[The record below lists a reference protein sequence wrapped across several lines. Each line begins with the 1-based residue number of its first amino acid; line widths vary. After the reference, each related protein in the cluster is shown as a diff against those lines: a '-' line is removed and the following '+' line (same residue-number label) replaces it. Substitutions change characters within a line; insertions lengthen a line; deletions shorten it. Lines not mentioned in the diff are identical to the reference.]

1 MSYKLGLILSMVFVV
16 MFLLLGGDMMCLS
29 AAYSYLDSNSIS
41 IGYLI
46 AKTSRVDEE
55 YLSYL
60 EDLYKV
66 KFETVSPS
74 NPSMGDVVQYTIY
87 RLYHPLIM
95 ANHDVKL
102 TASRTTVIGY
112 YG

>member
-1 MSYKLGLILSMVFVV
+1 MSYKLGLILSMIFVV
-16 MFLLLGGDMMCLS
+16 LFLLLGGDMMCLS
-29 AAYSYLDSNSIS
+29 AAYSYLDSHSIS

-46 AKTSRVDEE
+46 AKTGRVDAE
-55 YLSYL
+55 YISYL
-60 EDLYKV
+60 EESYKV
-66 KFETVSPS
+66 QFEKISPTE
-74 NPSMGDVVQYTIY
+74 PEIGDVVEYTIY
-87 RLYHPLIM
+87 RYYHPFIM

>member
-29 AAYSYLDSNSIS
+29 AAYSHLDSNSIS

-46 AKTSRVDEE
+46 AKSGRVDEE

-60 EDLYKV
+60 EDVYKV
-66 KFETVSPS
+66 NFESISPTS
-74 NPSMGDVVQYTIY
+74 PAIGDVVEYTIY
-87 RLYHPLIM
+87 RFYSPLIM
-95 ANHDVKL
+95 AKQAVKL

>member
-29 AAYSYLDSNSIS
+29 AAYSYLDSHSIS

-46 AKTSRVDEE
+46 AKSGRVDDE
-55 YLSYL
+55 YISYL
-60 EDLYKV
+60 EETYKV
-66 KFETVSPS
+66 NFESISPTE
-74 NPSMGDVVQYTIY
+74 PSIGDVVEYTIY
-87 RLYHPLIM
+87 RFYNPLILS
-95 ANHDVKL
+95 NHQVKL

>member
-1 MSYKLGLILSMVFVV
+1 MSYKLGLILSMIFVV

-29 AAYSYLDSNSIS
+29 AAYSYLDSHSIS

-46 AKTSRVDEE
+46 AKSGRVDDE

-60 EDLYKV
+60 EETYKV
-66 KFETVSPS
+66 QFEKISPTK
-74 NPSMGDVVQYTIY
+74 PSIGDVVEYTIY
-87 RLYHPLIM
+87 RYYHPLIM

>member
-29 AAYSYLDSNSIS
+29 AAYSHLDSNSIS

-46 AKTSRVDEE
+46 AKSGRVDSA
-55 YLSYL
+55 YLTYL
-60 EDLYKV
+60 EEVYEV
-66 KFETVSPS
+66 TFESITPASPS
-74 NPSMGDVVQYTIY
+74 IGDVVEYTIY
-87 RLYHPLIM
+87 RFYNPLIM
-95 ANHDVKL
+95 SNHEVKL

>member
-1 MSYKLGLILSMVFVV
+1 MSYKLGLVLSMVFVV
-16 MFLLLGGDMMCLS
+16 LFLLLGGDMMCLS

-46 AKTSRVDEE
+46 AKNSRVDEE

-60 EDLYKV
+60 EDVYKV
-66 KFETVSPS
+66 TFEAVSPS
-74 NPSMGDVVQYTIY
+74 NPSIGDVVQYTIY

-95 ANHDVKL
+95 ASHDIKL

>member
-1 MSYKLGLILSMVFVV
+1 MSYKFGLILSMVFVV

-29 AAYSYLDSNSIS
+29 AAYSYLDSHSIS

-46 AKTSRVDEE
+46 AKSGRVDED
-55 YLSYL
+55 YISYL
-60 EDLYKV
+60 EDVYKIH
-66 KFETVSPS
+66 FESISPTE
-74 NPSMGDVVQYTIY
+74 PSIGDVVEYTIY
-87 RLYHPLIM
+87 RYYHPLIM
-95 ANHDVKL
+95 ASHDVKI